1 MTRTMEAK
9 DMKGTYYCLDMKDLF
24 NPTLACS
31 WYLDIFT
38 LV

>member
-9 DMKGTYYCLDMKDLF
+9 DMKGTYYCLDRDLF
-24 NPTLACS
+24 NPALACS